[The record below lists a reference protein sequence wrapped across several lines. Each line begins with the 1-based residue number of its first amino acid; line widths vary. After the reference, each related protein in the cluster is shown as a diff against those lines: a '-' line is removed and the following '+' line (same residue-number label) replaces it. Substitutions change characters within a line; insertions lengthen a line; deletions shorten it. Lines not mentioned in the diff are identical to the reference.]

1 MEARTV
7 FLAWGLGA
15 RDSCQVAM
23 VGPEV
28 PKTQEPMRT
37 MKIRRTAI
45 GVILAGL
52 SLALIATPA
61 VQAQTHPV
69 PARITAQVDDTRTV
83 QLKGNVHPLA
93 RPEFNRGAVADSQ
106 PMTRMLLTL
115 QRSAEQETA
124 LQQLMDAQQTKGSA
138 SYHAWLTPEQ
148 FGKQFGPS
156 DADVQAVT
164 DWLTRQGFQV
174 AKVAAGRSAIEFSG
188 TVAQVRN
195 AFHTEIHKFSVN
207 GEEHLANVSE
217 PAIPAALAPVV
228 RGVAALNTFPRRAH
242 LHNRGVYRW
251 QRDTGEI
258 KPLFTYG
265 TNPVNFAMAP
275 GDFAKIYNIPAG
287 ADGTGQTI
295 ALIGQSNI
303 DANDVIAFRT
313 LFGLPQNFTQANN
326 VIVNGPDPGLQLGTG
341 DEGESDLDVEW
352 AGAVAP
358 NATILLVTSSTTQ
371 SNPTQITAGIDLSA
385 LYAVDN
391 NLASV
396 ISESY
401 GFCEPFLGATNNQF
415 YNSLWEQAAAQGIT
429 VVASTGDSGSAGCDP
444 DPSGV
449 SPNAA
454 VDGLAVSGIASTP
467 FNVAVGGTDFDATA
481 QPVTPPNQYWSATN
495 GPTFASALMYIP
507 ETTWDDSL
515 CAINYPTACNTVD
528 PNGFDL
534 AAASGGPSNCAIF
547 SGSNCSKGYPIPA
560 YQAGF
565 HASLYPTVRTIP
577 DVSLFASNGENGVAV
592 ITCQADVNPNGAAC
606 SLSSPFTDFSLV
618 GGTSAATPPFGA
630 IVALI
635 NQANGGGRQGN
646 VNYGLYFLAAHDTNY
661 TSNAC
666 NSSLPATPNSL
677 CIFNDVTK
685 GNIGVACVKGSTSSV
700 DGSTSWCQ
708 GAGPM
713 FGVTVANGSVAYGA
727 GPQYDLATGLGSV
740 NVTNLLAKWSTFAR
754 TGTTTTVT
762 SPTGG
767 TPSGTS
773 FSATVTV
780 TPAGVTGDVSLN
792 ALAGDQTT
800 VLGSFGPF
808 TLTAGTATTTT
819 NLLPPGTA
827 FVSAVYGGDSTHGM
841 STSTPPLALAGTVA
855 GANFA
860 SKTTV
865 NFVTSDN
872 NGNPVLSTSPSPVQY
887 GSPYI
892 LNVVVTKSDG
902 TNCAFTYPKTVSPI
916 PCPTG
921 TIAMKDGTAN
931 LNDFPSGP
939 ASNATNVS
947 KISNEG
953 GLVEDLNVQLPAGS
967 HSITAAYT
975 SGDANY
981 QSSNSNTLSVTI
993 SPAATTTLV
1002 ASNLGSVT
1010 PGSTVALTAV
1020 VGSNSNSS
1028 QGPTGTVQFQNG
1040 SATIGAPVTC
1050 TPAGANANGG
1060 ASCTATLN
1068 TTISALFPPP
1078 TGGPRPTLP
1087 LLPTLFALLSIV
1099 IFALGWR
1106 WMPEKRRRTYAYAGF
1121 LAFALLAVTIAGCGG
1136 GGGGGGHTVTI
1147 KASYVGDTNYA
1158 ASSGTT
1164 NITVQ

>member
-1 MEARTV
+1 MKTRTTAMGV
-7 FLAWGLGA
+7 VLA
-15 RDSCQVAM
+15 S
-23 VGPEV
+23 
-28 PKTQEPMRT
+28 
-37 MKIRRTAI
+37 
-45 GVILAGL
+45 L

-69 PARITAQVDDTRTV
+69 PSRVTAQVDDTRTV

-93 RPEFNRGAVADSQ
+93 RPEFDSGAVADSQ

-115 QRSAEQETA
+115 QRGSAQETA

-138 SYHAWLTPEQ
+138 SYHAWLTPAQ
-148 FGKQFGPS
+148 FGTQFGPS

-174 AKVAAGRSAIEFSG
+174 AKVAAGRGAIEFNG

-207 GEEHLANVSE
+207 GEEHIANLSE
-217 PAIPAALAPVV
+217 PSIPAALAPVV
-228 RGVAALNTFPRRAH
+228 KGVAVLNTFPRRAH
-242 LHNRGVYRW
+242 LHNKGVYRW
-251 QRDTGEI
+251 QRDTGQI
-258 KPLFTYG
+258 KPLFTFG

-275 GDFAKIYNIPAG
+275 ADFAKIYSIPNYNVAG
-287 ADGTGQTI
+287 VNDGKGQTI
-295 ALIGQSNI
+295 AVIGQSNI
-303 DANDVIAFRT
+303 DAQDVIAFRT

-358 NATILLVTSSTTQ
+358 GATILLVTSSTTQ
-371 SNPTQITAGIDLSA
+371 SNPTQITPGIDLSA

-401 GFCEPFLGATNNQF
+401 GSCEPGLGAAGNQF
-415 YNSLWEQAAAQGIT
+415 YNALWEQAAAQGIT
-429 VVASTGDSGSAGCDP
+429 VVVSTGDSGSAGCDP
-444 DPSGV
+444 TANF
-449 SPNAA
+449 PNEATN
-454 VDGLAVSGIASTP
+454 GIAVSGIASTP
-467 FNVAVGGTDFDATA
+467 FNVAVGGTDFIASA

-515 CAINYPTACNTVD
+515 CAINYPAACNSVD
-528 PNGFDL
+528 PNGADL
-534 AAASGGPSNCAIF
+534 AAAGGGPSNCAIF

-560 YQAGF
+560 YQIGVNKQFPA
-565 HASLYPTVRTIP
+565 VRTIP
-577 DVSLFASNGENGVAV
+577 DVSLFASNGQNGVAL
-592 ITCQADVNPNGAAC
+592 ITCQADVNPSGASC
-606 SLSSPFTDFSLV
+606 SLSSPFTDFSLL

-635 NQANGGGRQGN
+635 SQATGGGRMGN
-646 VNYGLYFLAAHDTNY
+646 VNYGLYSLAANDTNY
-661 TSNAC
+661 TGGLC
-666 NSSLPATPNSL
+666 NSSVAPGPAAG
-677 CIFNDVTK
+677 CVFNDVTT
-685 GNIGVACVKGSTSSV
+685 GNIGVACLLGSTSAV
-700 DGSTSWCQ
+700 DGSTSWCHSQ
-708 GAGPM
+708 ASGTTLGVTFFNNSVAFAAGPE
-713 FGVTVANGSVAYGA
+713 
-727 GPQYDLATGLGSV
+727 YDAATGLGSV
-740 NVTNLLAKWSTFAR
+740 NVANLLTAWTTKFVRGA
-754 TGTTTTVT
+754 TTTAVSGT
-762 SPTGG
+762 TGG
-767 TPSGTS
+767 TPSGTP
-773 FSATVTV
+773 FTATVTV
-780 TPAGVTGDVSLN
+780 TPAPPSSSATMAEDVSLT
-792 ALAGDQTT
+792 ALASDQTT

-808 TLTAGTATTTT
+808 ALSSGTATATT
-819 NLLPPGTA
+819 NILPPGTM
-827 FVSAVYGGDSTHGM
+827 FVSATYGGDSTHGM
-841 STSTPPLALAGTVA
+841 STSTPVALAGTVQ

-865 NFVTSDN
+865 NFVTFDN

-916 PCPTG
+916 PCPKG
-921 TIAMKDGTAN
+921 TVAMKDGANN

-947 KISNEG
+947 KISNQG
-953 GLVEDLNVQLPAGS
+953 GLVEDANVQLPGGS
-967 HSITAAYT
+967 HSIVATFT
-975 SGDANY
+975 TGDTNY
-981 QSSNSNTLSVTI
+981 QNSVSNTLSATI

-1002 ASNLGSVT
+1002 AST
-1010 PGSTVALTAV
+1010 PGAITSGSPVTLTAV
-1020 VGSNSNSS
+1020 VGSSSNST
-1028 QGPTGTVQFQNG
+1028 QGPTGTIQFQNG
-1040 SATIGAPVTC
+1040 STNIGGPVTC
-1050 TPAGANANGG
+1050 NAAGATANAG

-1068 TTISALFPPP
+1068 TNISALFPPP
-1078 TGGPRPTLP
+1078 TGAPRPTLP
-1087 LLPTLFALLSIV
+1087 LLPTVFALLSILL
-1099 IFALGWR
+1099 FALGWR
-1106 WMPEKRRRTYAYAGF
+1106 WMPEKRRRTYAYGGF

-1158 ASSGTT
+1158 ASSGST

>member
-1 MEARTV
+1 
-7 FLAWGLGA
+7 
-15 RDSCQVAM
+15 
-23 VGPEV
+23 
-28 PKTQEPMRT
+28 
-37 MKIRRTAI
+37 MKIRTTAM
-45 GVILAGL
+45 GVVLAAF
-52 SLALIATPA
+52 SLALFAAPA

-69 PARITAQVDDTRTV
+69 PSRVTEKVDDTRTV
-83 QLKGNVHPLA
+83 QLKGNIHPMA
-93 RPEFNRGAVADSQ
+93 RPEFDRGAVADSQ

-115 QRSAEQETA
+115 QRSAEQETT

-174 AKVAAGRSAIEFSG
+174 AKVAAGRTTIEFSG
-188 TVAQVRN
+188 NVAQVRN
-195 AFHTEIHKFSVN
+195 AFHTEIHKFAVN
-207 GEEHLANVSE
+207 GEEHVANVSE
-217 PAIPAALAPVV
+217 PAIPAALAGVV
-228 RGVAALNTFPRRAH
+228 KGVAAMNNFPRRAH
-242 LHNRGVYRW
+242 LHNKGVYRW

-258 KPLFTYG
+258 RPLFTFG
-265 TNPVNFAMAP
+265 TPVSFALAP
-275 GDFAKIYNIPAG
+275 ADFAKIYNIPPG

-295 ALIGQSNI
+295 AVIGQSNI
-303 DANDVIAFRT
+303 DANDVIAFRN

-326 VIVNGPDPGLQLGTG
+326 VIVNGPDPGLQLFTG

-358 NATILLVTSSTTQ
+358 NAKILLVTSSTTQ
-371 SNPTQITAGIDLSA
+371 SNPSQITPGIDLSA

-401 GFCEPFLGATNNQF
+401 GSCELNLGSAGNLF
-415 YNSLWEQAAAQGIT
+415 YNALWEQAAAQGIT
-429 VVASTGDSGSAGCDP
+429 VVVSTGDSGSAGCDP
-444 DPSGV
+444 DPTQN

-481 QPVTPPNQYWSATN
+481 EPVTPPNQFWSAAN
-495 GPTFASALMYIP
+495 GPTFASALKYIP

-515 CAINYPTACNTVD
+515 CAINFPAACNTVD

-534 AAASGGPSNCAIF
+534 AAGSGGPSNCAIF
-547 SGSNCSKGYPIPA
+547 SGSNCNRGYPIPA

-565 HASLYPTVRTIP
+565 HTSQFPTVRTIP
-577 DVSLFASNGENGVAV
+577 DVSLFASNGQNNVAV
-592 ITCQADVNPNGAAC
+592 IVCEADVNPGGAAC
-606 SLSSPFTDFSLV
+606 SLSSPFSDFSLV

-630 IVALI
+630 IVALV
-635 NQANGGGRQGN
+635 NQASGGGRQGN

-661 TSNAC
+661 TGNLC
-666 NSSLPATPNSL
+666 NSSLPATPNAA

-685 GNIGVACVKGSTSSV
+685 GNIGVACMLGSTSNV
-700 DGSTSWCQ
+700 DGDTTWCHSQ
-708 GAGPM
+708 VGGTT
-713 FGVTVANGSVAYGA
+713 FGVTFFNNSVAYAA

-740 NVTNLLAKWSTFAR
+740 NVTNLLAKWSTFVR

-762 SPTGG
+762 NPTGG

-780 TPAGVTGDVSLN
+780 TPAGATGDVSLN
-792 ALAGDQTT
+792 ALANDQTT
-800 VLGSFGPF
+800 VLASFGPF
-808 TLTAGTATTTT
+808 TLSGGTKSVTT

-827 FVSAVYGGDSTHGM
+827 FVSARYGGDSTHGL
-841 STSTPPLALAGTVA
+841 STSAPVALAGTVA

-865 NFVTSDN
+865 NFVTFDS
-872 NGNPVLSTSPSPVQY
+872 NGNPHLSTSSQSVPY
-887 GSPYI
+887 GSPYV
-892 LNVVVTKSDG
+892 LSAVVTKSDG
-902 TNCAFTYPKTVSPI
+902 TNCGFFYPKTVSPI

-921 TIAMKDGTAN
+921 TVAMKDGANN

-939 ASNATNVS
+939 ASNATNIA
-947 KISNEG
+947 KISNQG
-953 GLVEDLNVQLPAGS
+953 GLVEDFNVQLPGGS

-975 SGDANY
+975 TGDKNY

-993 SPAATTTLV
+993 TPAATTTLV
-1002 ASNLGSVT
+1002 ASNLGSISSGTSV
-1010 PGSTVALTAV
+1010 VLTAV
-1020 VGSNSNSS
+1020 VGSNSNSI

-1040 SATIGAPVTC
+1040 TTNLGAAVTC
-1050 TPAGANANGG
+1050 TPSGANANGG
-1060 ASCTATLN
+1060 ASCVAQLT
-1068 TTISALFPPP
+1068 TTISALYPP
-1078 TGGPRPTLP
+1078 TGPDPKGRLP
-1087 LLPTLFALLSIV
+1087 LLPILFALLSMV
-1099 IFALGWR
+1099 LFGLGWR
-1106 WMPEKRRRTYAYAGF
+1106 WMPERRRRTYAYAGF
-1121 LAFALLAVTIAGCGG
+1121 IAFALLAVTIAGCGG
-1136 GGGGGGHTVTI
+1136 GGGGGSGHNVTI
-1147 KASYVGDTNYA
+1147 RASYVGDTNYA
-1158 ASSGTT
+1158 ASNGTT

>member
-1 MEARTV
+1 
-7 FLAWGLGA
+7 
-15 RDSCQVAM
+15 
-23 VGPEV
+23 
-28 PKTQEPMRT
+28 
-37 MKIRRTAI
+37 MKIRTTAM
-45 GVILAGL
+45 GVVLGTL

-69 PARITAQVDDTRTV
+69 PARVTAQVDDTRTV

-93 RPEFNRGAVADSQ
+93 RPEFDRGAVADSQ

-138 SYHAWLTPEQ
+138 NYHAWLTPAQ
-148 FGKQFGPS
+148 FGTQFGPS

-174 AKVAAGRSAIEFSG
+174 AKVAAGRGAIEFSG
-188 TVAQVRN
+188 TAAQVRN
-195 AFHTEIHKFSVN
+195 AFHTEIHKFAVS
-207 GEEHLANVSE
+207 GEERVANVSE

-228 RGVAALNTFPRRAH
+228 KGVAAMNTFPRRAH
-242 LHNRGVYRW
+242 LHNKGVYRW

-258 KPLFTYG
+258 KPLFTFG
-265 TNPVNFAMAP
+265 TNPVSFAMTP
-275 GDFAKIYNIPAG
+275 GDFATVYHIPLG

-295 ALIGQSNI
+295 AVIGQSNI

-326 VIVNGPDPGLQLGTG
+326 VIVNGPDPGLQLATG

-358 NATILLVTSSTTQ
+358 NAKILLVTSSTTQ
-371 SNPTQITAGIDLSA
+371 SNPTQITPGIDLSA

-391 NLASV
+391 NVASV

-401 GFCEPFLGATNNQF
+401 GQCEFFLGAAQNQF
-415 YNSLWEQAAAQGIT
+415 YNALWEQAAAQGIT
-429 VVASTGDSGSAGCDP
+429 VVVSTGDSGSAGCDP

-495 GPTFASALMYIP
+495 TSTFVSARMYIP
-507 ETTWDDSL
+507 ETTWNDSA
-515 CAINYPTACNTVD
+515 CAINFPTPCNAVD
-528 PNGFDL
+528 PQGFDL
-534 AAASGGPSNCAIF
+534 AAGSGGPSNCAIF
-547 SGSNCSKGYPIPA
+547 SGSNCSKGYAIPA
-560 YQAGF
+560 YQTGF
-565 HASLYPTVRTIP
+565 HTSQFPTVRTIP

-592 ITCQADVNPNGAAC
+592 ITCQADVNPNGDSC

-661 TSNAC
+661 TGNLC

-677 CIFNDVTK
+677 CIFNDVTV
-685 GNIGVACVKGSTSSV
+685 GNIGVACVKGSTSNV

-708 GAGPM
+708 GSGST

-792 ALAGDQTT
+792 ALASDGTT
-800 VLGSFGPF
+800 VLGSIGPSF
-808 TLTAGTATTTT
+808 PLTSGTATATTS
-819 NLLPPGTA
+819 LLPPGTA
-827 FVSAVYGGDSTHGM
+827 FVSATYGGDSTHGL
-841 STSTPPLALAGTVA
+841 STSTPLALAGPVT

-865 NFVTSDN
+865 NFVTFDSN
-872 NGNPVLSTSPSPVQY
+872 NVPHLSTSPSPVQY

-921 TIAMKDGTAN
+921 TITIKDGTAN

-939 ASNATNVS
+939 ASNATNAS

-953 GLVEDLNVQLPAGS
+953 GLVEDLNVQLPGGS
-967 HSITAAYT
+967 HSITAAYA

-1002 ASNLGSVT
+1002 ASSLGSVT
-1010 PGSTVALTAV
+1010 SGSPVTLTAV
-1020 VGSNSNSS
+1020 VGSNSNSV
-1028 QGPTGTVQFQNG
+1028 QGPTGTIQFQNG
-1040 SATIGAPVTC
+1040 SANIGAPVTC
-1050 TPAGANANGG
+1050 TPAGANANAG
-1060 ASCTATLN
+1060 ASCTATLT
-1068 TTISALFPPP
+1068 TTIAALFPPP
-1078 TGGPRPTLP
+1078 TGDPRPTVP
-1087 LLPTLFALLSIV
+1087 LVPMLFALLSV
-1099 IFALGWR
+1099 VFFALGWR

-1121 LAFALLAVTIAGCGG
+1121 VAFALLAVAIAGCGG
-1136 GGGGGGHTVTI
+1136 GGGSGHTVTI

-1164 NITVQ
+1164 KITVQ

>member
-1 MEARTV
+1 MH
-7 FLAWGLGA
+7 
-15 RDSCQVAM
+15 
-23 VGPEV
+23 
-28 PKTQEPMRT
+28 T
-37 MKIRRTAI
+37 MKIRTTAM
-45 GVILAGL
+45 GVVLAAL
-52 SLALIATPA
+52 SLALFATPA
-61 VQAQTHPV
+61 VQAQTRPV
-69 PARITAQVDDTRTV
+69 PSRVTAEVDDTRTV
-83 QLKGNVHPLA
+83 QLKGNIHPMA
-93 RPEFNRGAVADSQ
+93 RPEFDRGTVADSQ

-115 QRSAEQETA
+115 QRGAEQETA

-156 DADVQAVT
+156 DADVQAAT

-174 AKVAAGRSAIEFSG
+174 AKVSAGRTAIEFSG
-188 TVAQVRN
+188 NVAQVRN
-195 AFHTEIHKFSVN
+195 AFHTEIHKFAVN
-207 GEEHLANVSE
+207 GEEHIANVSE

-228 RGVAALNTFPRRAH
+228 KGVAALNSFPRQAH

-258 KPLFTYG
+258 KPLFTFG
-265 TNPVNFAMAP
+265 TNPVSFAMAP
-275 GDFAKIYNIPAG
+275 ADFAKIYSIPPG

-295 ALIGQSNI
+295 AVIGQSNI

-326 VIVNGPDPGLQLGTG
+326 VIVNGPDPGLQLATG
-341 DEGESDLDVEW
+341 DEAESDLDVEW

-358 NATILLVTSSTTQ
+358 NAKILLVTSSTTQ
-371 SNPTQITAGIDLSA
+371 SNPSQITPGIDLSA

-401 GFCEPFLGATNNQF
+401 GACEPSLGSAGNLF
-415 YNSLWEQAAAQGIT
+415 YNALWEQAAAQGIT
-429 VVASTGDSGSAGCDP
+429 VVVSTGDSGSAGCDP

-481 QPVTPPNQYWSATN
+481 QPVTPPNQFWSATN
-495 GPTFASALMYIP
+495 GPTFASALKYIP

-515 CAINYPTACNTVD
+515 CAINFPTACNSVD

-534 AAASGGPSNCAIF
+534 AAGSGGPSNCAIF
-547 SGSNCSKGYPIPA
+547 SGSSCNKGYPIPA

-565 HASLYPTVRTIP
+565 HTSQFPTVRTIP
-577 DVSLFASNGENGVAV
+577 DVSLFASNGQNGVAV
-592 ITCQADVNPNGAAC
+592 ITCEADVNPAGAPC
-606 SLSSPFTDFSLV
+606 SLSSPFSDFSLV

-630 IVALI
+630 IVALL
-635 NQANGGGRQGN
+635 NQASGGGRQGN
-646 VNYGLYFLAAHDTNY
+646 VNFGLYFLAAHDTNY
-661 TSNAC
+661 TGNLC
-666 NSSLPATPNSL
+666 NSSLPATPNAG

-685 GNIGVACVKGSTSSV
+685 GNIGVACVKGSTSNV
-700 DGSTSWCQ
+700 DGTTSWCQ
-708 GAGPM
+708 GAGST
-713 FGVTVANGSVAYGA
+713 FGVTVASGSVAYGA

-740 NVTNLLAKWSTFAR
+740 NVTNLLTKWSTFVR

-767 TPSGTS
+767 TPSGTN

-792 ALAGDQTT
+792 ALATSDPTSII
-800 VLGSFGPF
+800 GSFGPF
-808 TLTAGTATTTT
+808 TLSAGTKSVTT

-827 FVSAVYGGDSTHGM
+827 FVSATYGGDSTHAL
-841 STSTPPLALAGTVA
+841 STSTPVALAGTVA

-865 NFVTSDN
+865 NFVTFDS
-872 NGNPVLSTSPSPVQY
+872 NGNPHLSTSSQSVPY

-892 LNVVVTKSDG
+892 LNAVVTKSDG
-902 TNCAFTYPKTVSPI
+902 TNCGFFYPKTVSPI

-921 TIAMKDGTAN
+921 TVTMKDGANN

-939 ASNATNVS
+939 ASNATNIA
-947 KISNEG
+947 KISNQG
-953 GLVEDLNVQLPAGS
+953 GLVDDLNVQLPVGS

-975 SGDANY
+975 TGDTNY

-993 SPAATTTLV
+993 TPAATTTLV
-1002 ASNLGSVT
+1002 ASNLGSISSGT
-1010 PGSTVALTAV
+1010 PVVLTAV

-1028 QGPTGTVQFQNG
+1028 QGPTGTVQFQSGN
-1040 SATIGAPVTC
+1040 TNLGAPVSC
-1050 TPAGANANGG
+1050 TPSGANVNGG
-1060 ASCTATLN
+1060 ASCLAQLT
-1068 TTISALFPPP
+1068 TTISALYPPP
-1078 TGGPRPTLP
+1078 TPDPRARLP
-1087 LLPTLFALLSIV
+1087 LLPILFALLSIV
-1099 IFALGWR
+1099 LFGLGWR
-1106 WMPEKRRRTYAYAGF
+1106 WMPEKRGRKYAYAGF
-1121 LAFALLAVTIAGCGG
+1121 VAFALLAVAIAGCGG
-1136 GGGGGGHTVTI
+1136 GGGSGHTLTI

>member
-1 MEARTV
+1 
-7 FLAWGLGA
+7 
-15 RDSCQVAM
+15 
-23 VGPEV
+23 
-28 PKTQEPMRT
+28 
-37 MKIRRTAI
+37 MKIRTTAM
-45 GVILAGL
+45 GVVLAAF
-52 SLALIATPA
+52 SLALFAAPA

-69 PARITAQVDDTRTV
+69 PSRVTAEVDESRTV
-83 QLKGNVHPLA
+83 SLKGNVHPMA
-93 RPEFNRGAVADSQ
+93 RPEFDRGAVADSQ

-174 AKVAAGRSAIEFSG
+174 AKVAAGRTSIEFNG

-207 GEEHLANVSE
+207 GDERIANVSE

-228 RGVAALNTFPRRAH
+228 RGVAALNTFPRKAH
-242 LHNRGVYRW
+242 LHNKGVYRW

-258 KPLFTYG
+258 RPLFTFG
-265 TNPVNFAMAP
+265 NPPFTTSNPANFAMAP
-275 GDFAKIYNIPAG
+275 ADFAKIYNIPAG
-287 ADGTGQTI
+287 ATGAGQTI
-295 ALIGQSNI
+295 AVIGQSNI
-303 DANDVIAFRT
+303 NAQDVIDFRN
-313 LFGLPQNFTQANN
+313 LFGLPANFTQANN
-326 VIVNGPDPGLQLGTG
+326 IIVNGPDPGLVFG
-341 DEGESDLDVEW
+341 DETESDLDVEW

-371 SNPTQITAGIDLSA
+371 TNPTQITAGIDLSA

-401 GFCEPFLGATNNQF
+401 GSCEPSLGSAGNLF
-415 YNSLWEQAAAQGIT
+415 YNALWEQAAAQGIT
-429 VVASTGDSGSAGCDP
+429 VVVSSGDSGSAGCDP

-454 VDGLAVSGIASTP
+454 VDGTAVSGIASTP
-467 FNVAVGGTDFDATA
+467 FNVAVGGTDFDPTA

-515 CAINYPTACNTVD
+515 CAFNYPAACNNVD
-528 PNGFDL
+528 PNAGDL
-534 AAASGGPSNCAIF
+534 SAAGGGPSNCAIF

-565 HASLYPTVRTIP
+565 HTSLYPTVRTIP
-577 DVSLFASNGENGVAV
+577 DVSLFASNGGNGVAL
-592 ITCQADVNPNGAAC
+592 IICEADDPNNQNGASC

-618 GGTSAATPPFGA
+618 GGTSASTPPFGA
-630 IVALI
+630 IVALL
-635 NQANGGGRQGN
+635 NQASGGKRQGN
-646 VNYGLYFLAAHDTNY
+646 VNFGLYFLAKNDTNY

-685 GNIGVACVKGSTSSV
+685 GNIGVACVKGSTSNV
-700 DGSTSWCQ
+700 DGNTAWCQ
-708 GAGPM
+708 GAGAT
-713 FGVTVANGSVAYGA
+713 FGVTVANNSVAYGA

-740 NVTNLLAKWSTFAR
+740 NVTNLLAKWSTFVR

-762 SPTGG
+762 NPTGG
-767 TPSGTS
+767 TPSGS
-773 FSATVTV
+773 NFSATVTV

-792 ALAGDQTT
+792 ALASDQTT
-800 VLGSFGPF
+800 ILASFGPY
-808 TLTAGTATTTT
+808 TLSGGTKSVTT

-827 FVSAVYGGDSTHGM
+827 FVSATYEGDSTHGM
-841 STSTPPLALAGTVA
+841 STSSPVAMPVTVA
-855 GANFA
+855 GANFTSA
-860 SKTTV
+860 TTV
-865 NFVTSDN
+865 GFVTFNAN
-872 NGNPVLSTSPSPVQY
+872 NVPSTPSTSSQSVPY
-887 GSPYI
+887 GSPYA
-892 LNVVVTKSDG
+892 LNISVTKSGSSSTCGFVYSG
-902 TNCAFTYPKTVSPI
+902 TTTPAL
-916 PCPTG
+916 PCPKG
-921 TIAMKDGTAN
+921 TIALKDGAN
-931 LNDFPSGP
+931 PLNDFPAGP
-939 ASNATNVS
+939 AFNVS
-947 KISNEG
+947 NTSKVSNQG
-953 GLVEDLNVQLPAGS
+953 FVEDGLIQLAGGT
-967 HSITAAYT
+967 HSIVATFT
-975 SGDANY
+975 TGDTNY
-981 QSSNSNTLSVTI
+981 QSSTSNTLSVTI
-993 SPAATTTLV
+993 TPAPTTTLV
-1002 ASNLGSVT
+1002 ASSLGVITSGSSVT
-1010 PGSTVALTAV
+1010 LTAV
-1020 VGSNSNSS
+1020 VGSSSNST

-1040 SATIGAPVTC
+1040 ATNLGSPATC
-1050 TPAGANANGG
+1050 TPASANANVG
-1060 ASCTATLN
+1060 ASCTAILT

-1078 TGGPRPTLP
+1078 VTGPRPTLP
-1087 LLPTLFALLSIV
+1087 LLPSLFALLSIV
-1099 IFALGWR
+1099 LFALGWR

-1121 LAFALLAVTIAGCGG
+1121 VAFALLAVTIAGCGG
-1136 GGGGGGHTVTI
+1136 GGGGGGHTITI

-1158 ASSGTT
+1158 ASSGST

>member
-1 MEARTV
+1 MKTRTTAMGV
-7 FLAWGLGA
+7 VLG
-15 RDSCQVAM
+15 V
-23 VGPEV
+23 
-28 PKTQEPMRT
+28 
-37 MKIRRTAI
+37 
-45 GVILAGL
+45 L

-69 PARITAQVDDTRTV
+69 PARITAPVDDTRTV

-93 RPEFNRGAVADSQ
+93 RPEFDRGAVADSQ

-115 QRSAEQETA
+115 ERSAEQETA
-124 LQQLMDAQQTKGSA
+124 LQQLMDAQQTKGLA

-156 DADVQAVT
+156 DVDVQAVT

-174 AKVAAGRSAIEFSG
+174 AKVAAGRTAIEFSG
-188 TVAQVRN
+188 NAAQVRN
-195 AFHTEIHKFSVN
+195 AFHTEIHRFAMN
-207 GEEHLANVSE
+207 GEEHFANVSE

-228 RGVAALNTFPRRAH
+228 KGVAALNTFPRKAH

-258 KPLFTYG
+258 KPLFTFG

-275 GDFAKIYNIPAG
+275 ADFAKIYSIPATCG
-287 ADGTGQTI
+287 TPAAACTGTGQTI
-295 ALIGQSNI
+295 AVIGQSNI

-313 LFGLPQNFTQANN
+313 LFNLKQNFAQTPNVPGHVGG
-326 VIVNGPDPGLQLGTG
+326 VIVNGPDPGLVGG

-358 NATILLVTSSTTQ
+358 DATILLVTSSTTMT
-371 SNPTQITAGIDLSA
+371 NPTQITAGIDLSA

-401 GFCEPFLGATNNQF
+401 GQCEVSLGAAQNQF
-415 YNSLWEQAAAQGIT
+415 YNALWEQAAAQGIT
-429 VVASTGDSGSAGCDP
+429 VVVSTGDSGSAGCDP

-495 GPTFASALMYIP
+495 SPTFASALMYIP

-515 CAINYPTACNTVD
+515 CALNFPAVCNAVD
-528 PNGFDL
+528 PQGFDL
-534 AAASGGPSNCAIF
+534 AAGSGGPSNCAIF

-565 HASLYPTVRTIP
+565 HTTQYPTVRTIP
-577 DVSLFASNGENGVAV
+577 DVSLFASNGQNGVAV
-592 ITCQADVNPNGAAC
+592 ITCEADANQAGAGC
-606 SLSSPFTDFSLV
+606 NLNSPFADFSLV

-635 NQANGGGRQGN
+635 NQASGGGRQGN

-661 TSNAC
+661 TGNLC
-666 NSSLPATPNSL
+666 NSSLPATPNAA

-685 GNIGVACVKGSTSSV
+685 GNIGVACVKGSTSNV
-700 DGSTSWCQ
+700 DGSTNWCQ
-708 GAGPM
+708 GAGST
-713 FGVTVANGSVAYGA
+713 FGVTVANGSVAYSA

-740 NVTNLLAKWSTFAR
+740 NVTNLLNKWSTFIR
-754 TGTTTTVT
+754 TGTTTTLT

-767 TPSGTS
+767 TPSGTN

-792 ALAGDQTT
+792 ALAPDHS
-800 VLGSFGPF
+800 LLASFGPY
-808 TLTAGTATTTT
+808 TLSGGTKSVTT

-827 FVSAVYGGDSTHGM
+827 FVSATYGGDSTHGL
-841 STSTPPLALAGTVA
+841 STSAAVAMPITVA
-855 GANFA
+855 GANSA
-860 SKTTV
+860 SATKV
-865 NFVTSDN
+865 GFVTFSA
-872 NGNPVLSTSPSPVQY
+872 NGTPSTPSTSSQSVPY
-887 GSPYI
+887 GSAYG
-892 LNVVVTKSDG
+892 LNISVTKSGSSNTCGFAYSG
-902 TNCAFTYPKTVSPI
+902 TTTPAL
-916 PCPTG
+916 PCPKG
-921 TIAMKDGTAN
+921 TVALTDGGN
-931 LNDFPSGP
+931 PLNDFPSGP
-939 ASNATNVS
+939 NFYVTNLAGV
-947 KISNEG
+947 NNQ
-953 GLVEDLNVQLPAGS
+953 GLVEDGFIQLTGGT
-967 HSITAAYT
+967 HTLAATFT
-975 SGDANY
+975 SNDANY
-981 QSSNSNTLSVTI
+981 ANSTSNTLSVTI
-993 SPAATTTLV
+993 TPAATTTLV
-1002 ASNLGSVT
+1002 ASSLGVVPSGSPVT
-1010 PGSTVALTAV
+1010 LTAV
-1020 VGSNSNSS
+1020 IGSNSNSV
-1028 QGPTGTVQFQNG
+1028 QGPTGTIQFQSG
-1040 SATIGAPVTC
+1040 STNLGAPVAC
-1050 TPAGANANGG
+1050 TPSGANANGG
-1060 ASCTATLN
+1060 ASCLAQL
-1068 TTISALFPPP
+1068 TTTVSALYPPILRD
-1078 TGGPRPTLP
+1078 PRPTLP
-1087 LLPTLFALLSIV
+1087 LLPLLFALLSV
-1099 IFALGWR
+1099 VLYALGWR
-1106 WMPEKRRRTYAYAGF
+1106 WMPEKQRRTYAYAGF
-1121 LAFALLAVTIAGCGG
+1121 LAFALLAAGIAGCGG
-1136 GGGGGGHTVTI
+1136 GGGGGGGHTATI

-1164 NITVQ
+1164 TITVQ